1 MDVFSSPN
9 SLSRLCQ
16 AHIGGML
23 LCHTMDIGVC
33 VMDIGVCDGDS
44 GGIFE
49 VGPEFLFCCAKL
61 LLCGADCGIIPLCA
75 PG

>member
-23 LCHTMDIGVC
+23 LCHMMDIGVC
-33 VMDIGVCDGDS
+33 VMDIGVC
-44 GGIFE
+44 
-49 VGPEFLFCCAKL
+49 VMVFLAE
-61 LLCGADCGIIPLCA
+61 
-75 PG
+75 